1 MRITILCAALLL
13 GGCSIFSTPGRVTSQ
28 EGTSDAG
35 GVYMHIVQPAS
46 GKGCPS
52 AIAFGAQ
59 TMGSIDATCSDNGA
73 TQSIHATAPD
83 PNPALTT
90 AYAGINQQMATMAA
104 LIQSIMASV
113 AGAGGKVATG
123 GLMVAPPMRPGAVR
137 PAPALTTPMM
147 VCPTGM
153 IIGLSNGMPVCQ

>member
-1 MRITILCAALLL
+1 MRWIVFLLPLLIT
-13 GGCSIFSTPGRVTSQ
+13 GCSIFSTPGRVTSP

-35 GVYMHIVQPAS
+35 GVYMHVVQPSS

-59 TMGSIDATCSDNGA
+59 TMGSIDAGCWNNGA

-90 AYAGINQQMATMAA
+90 AYSGINQQMSTIADVLKTLIGLAQKASPMPMGAA
-104 LIQSIMASV
+104 GPT
-113 AGAGGKVATG
+113 GAPGFPVGS
-123 GLMVAPPMRPGAVR
+123 APM
-137 PAPALTTPMM
+137 L
-147 VCPTGM
+147 VCPVGT
-153 IIGLSNGMPVCQ
+153 IITMQGDRPVCL